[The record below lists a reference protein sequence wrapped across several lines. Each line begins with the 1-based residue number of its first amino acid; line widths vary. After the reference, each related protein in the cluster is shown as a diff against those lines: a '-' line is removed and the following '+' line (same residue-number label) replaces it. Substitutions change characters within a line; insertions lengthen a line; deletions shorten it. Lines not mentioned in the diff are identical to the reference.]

1 MSPINDRRSHQ
12 RCSTKKAVLKN
23 FAMFIGKQ
31 LYWSLFLIIKRDSNT
46 GVLQRQFNTGECCE
60 FLKNTILKNIH
71 KRLLRNRFL
80 KGHLTSYTNTTLTN
94 QLVSSTQIVHIRIR
108 TIKAITSYIM
118 YIIIY
123 NLVLFPRKF

>member
-12 RCSTKKAVLKN
+12 RCSTKKAALKN

-46 GVLQRQFNTGECCE
+46 GVLQRQFNTDECCE

-80 KGHLTSYTNTTLTN
+80 KGHLTSYTNNTLTN

>member
-1 MSPINDRRSHQ
+1 MSPINDRGSHH

-31 LYWSLFLIIKRDSNT
+31 LCWSLFLIIKRDSNT
-46 GVLQRQFNTGECCE
+46 GVLQRHFNTGECCE
-60 FLKNTILKNIH
+60 FLKNIY

-94 QLVSSTQIVHIRIR
+94 QLVSSKQIVHIRIR
-108 TIKAITSYIM
+108 TIKTITSYIM